1 MTIRLGV
8 DIGGTFTDLWD
19 FDEQTQAL
27 HTLKV
32 RSRPEA
38 PGQKILDGLEPL
50 ESRHGAVFSLTPR
63 LTIRQGAYAS
73 PR

>member
-38 PGQKILDGLEPL
+38 PGQKILDGIEPL
-50 ESRHGAVFSLTPR
+50 ERTASNHWKAVMARFSP
-63 LTIRQGAYAS
+63 
-73 PR
+73 